1 MEIEN
6 LKSRFLLL
14 QINDSLFPIGGYSHS
29 YGLETY
35 VQKGLVSDSSQAEEY
50 IRRRLGY
57 SFLYTDLLA
66 VRLAYKSACH
76 KSIEE
81 LEALENILEASRVP
95 FELRDASRRLGSR
108 FIKTLEKM
116 DLTFD
121 FTYLQAYFSGR
132 EKRTLCHPCAYG
144 AVCACAGVALK
155 DALLNYL
162 YAQASAMVTNC
173 VKLIPLSQS
182 EGQRILA
189 DLYPLFEEIL
199 SLVREAGLEMLCVS
213 APAFDLRS
221 IQHETL
227 YSRLYMS

>member
-1 MEIEN
+1 MSCGT
-6 LKSRFLLL
+6 L
-14 QINDSLFPIGGYSHS
+14 PA
-29 YGLETY
+29 
-35 VQKGLVSDSSQAEEY
+35 VQ
-50 IRRRLGY
+50 
-57 SFLYTDLLA
+57 
-66 VRLAYKSACH
+66 
-76 KSIEE
+76 
-81 LEALENILEASRVP
+81 
-95 FELRDASRRLGSR
+95 GSR

-116 DLTFD
+116 ELTFD

-213 APAFDLRS
+213 APPS
-221 IQHETL
+221 ICAA
-227 YSRLYMS
+227 SSMRLCIPGSTCPESESSF